1 MKRPGRSGARL
12 GKRKS
17 EDLGDL
23 HSLRLRQFRL
33 PLVERPEPLGLEF
46 ERAGD
51 LQSVERTP
59 AEFRP
64 VTSGEVPMPDSLLPI
79 AVAMFQETL
88 DGVPDPVAENLLA
101 AEGEAGPLNRI
112 VRYLAL
118 DPLLQLLGLFLLD
131 VLRHRC

>member
-1 MKRPGRSGARL
+1 
-12 GKRKS
+12 
-17 EDLGDL
+17 
-23 HSLRLRQFRL
+23 
-33 PLVERPEPLGLEF
+33 
-46 ERAGD
+46 
-51 LQSVERTP
+51 
-59 AEFRP
+59 
-64 VTSGEVPMPDSLLPI
+64 MPDSLLPI

-101 AEGEAGPLNRI
+101 ADGEAGPLNRI